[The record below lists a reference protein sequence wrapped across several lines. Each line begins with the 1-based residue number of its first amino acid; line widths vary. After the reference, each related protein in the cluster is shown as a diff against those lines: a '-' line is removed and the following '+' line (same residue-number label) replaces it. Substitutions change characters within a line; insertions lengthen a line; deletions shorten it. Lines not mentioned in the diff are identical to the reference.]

1 MKNQENSLVF
11 FVPVVVSVLRA
22 FVVDECSSRTRVT
35 NHQAHGGHDSNHE
48 VHEDHDDEEHE
59 KSGRIPLV
67 FFVPVVVSVLR
78 AFVVDE
84 F

>member
-1 MKNQENSLVF
+1 L
-11 FVPVVVSVLRA
+11 
-22 FVVDECSSRTRVT
+22 
-35 NHQAHGGHDSNHE
+35 NHE
-48 VHEDHDDEEHE
+48 EHEDHDDEEHE